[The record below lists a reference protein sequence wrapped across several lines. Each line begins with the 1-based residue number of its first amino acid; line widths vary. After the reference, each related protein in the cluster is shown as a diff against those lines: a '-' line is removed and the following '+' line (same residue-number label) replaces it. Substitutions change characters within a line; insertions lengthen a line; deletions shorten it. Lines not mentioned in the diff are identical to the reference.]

1 MWQLNSKK
9 EGFSI
14 DRLVRCFDV
23 FLRRRSQVS
32 AHAAPDDAAEPAS
45 VAATN
50 AAPFT
55 NTHSVADSLSVV
67 PAIAA
72 AEPLAITAANS
83 APVGDPDTAA
93 DALTYKHAVAA
104 SVVSADAA
112 PVTDPDA
119 ASDTCPYLRAVAAA
133 IITTNHASE
142 PRAVTSAEPPA
153 ITAANCAPV
162 GDPDTAAD
170 ALTYKRAFAAPVASS
185 NQHAFTTS
193 LALAHGITDNA
204 AIAASHAFS
213 NVRGGF
219 AALVAFVGLLLRLV
233 WGGALIAAL
242 AGPHVQAIVRA
253 EGLAPFIRAER
264 ARIF

>member
-9 EGFSI
+9 EGLSI

-72 AEPLAITAANS
+72 
-83 APVGDPDTAA
+83 
-93 DALTYKHAVAA
+93 
-104 SVVSADAA
+104 
-112 PVTDPDA
+112 
-119 ASDTCPYLRAVAAA
+119 
-133 IITTNHASE
+133 
-142 PRAVTSAEPPA
+142 AEPPA

-242 AGPHVQAIVRA
+242 AGPIFRA

-264 ARIF
+264 ARIFLAYRADIMVMIAM